1 MHRLFLAVLLSL
13 FASAAAASYQSTRL
27 VYTVSWGNILLAKS
41 QLDYQFGDDDA
52 RISASVDSDGF
63 ITFFSS
69 FQSRAKADLVL
80 KNAGWTPETL
90 FMERITG
97 RQTVLSREAWDDDSN
112 VSIESRMPELDLGE
126 VYPLTAQM
134 RVNVLDPYSAVLRLI
149 RHIETTGD
157 CTKSYEIFDG
167 RRRNRLHFETLGTT
181 NLTET
186 RPGEFVGEALVCSL
200 EFEPIGGHQ
209 IDSKWRSDDKDD
221 KDDRIKM
228 FFGRPLQGQIV
239 PVRVE
244 LDSWIGAIVGR
255 LDLRKTK
262 VQ

>member
-1 MHRLFLAVLLSL
+1 MHRLFLAVLFSL
-13 FASAAAASYQSTRL
+13 CASAAAASYQSTKL

-41 QLDYQFGDDDA
+41 QLDYQFGKNDA

-63 ITFFSS
+63 IAFFSG

-80 KNAGWTPETL
+80 KDAGWTPKTL
-90 FMERITG
+90 FMERISG
-97 RQTVLSREAWDDDSN
+97 RKKVQSRVAWDDDSN
-112 VSIESRMPELDLGE
+112 VSTESRMPELDLDE

-157 CTKSYEIFDG
+157 CTKSYEIYDG
-167 RRRNRLHFETLGTT
+167 RRRNRLHFKSLGTT

-186 RPGEFVGEALVCSL
+186 RPGEFVGNALICSL
-200 EFEPIGGHQ
+200 KFEPIGGHQ
-209 IDSKWRSDDKDD
+209 IDSKWRSGEKDD
-221 KDDRIKM
+221 DDDRIKM

-244 LDSWIGAIVGR
+244 VDSWIGTVVGR
-255 LDLRKTK
+255 LDLRKMM

>member
-1 MHRLFLAVLLSL
+1 MHGLFLAVLLSL
-13 FASAAAASYQSTRL
+13 CASAAPASYQSTRL

-63 ITFFSS
+63 IAFFSS

-80 KNAGWTPETL
+80 KDAGWTPETL
-90 FMERITG
+90 FMERISG
-97 RQTVLSREAWDDDSN
+97 RKMVQSLVAWDDDSN
-112 VSIESRMPELDLGE
+112 VSTESRMPELDLGE

-149 RHIETTGD
+149 HHIETTGD
-157 CTKSYEIFDG
+157 CTESYEIFDG

-186 RPGEFVGEALVCSL
+186 RPGEFAGEALMCSL

-209 IDSKWRSDDKDD
+209 IESKWRSDGKDD
-221 KDDRIKM
+221 NDDRIKM
-228 FFGRPLQGQIV
+228 FFGRPLHGQIV

-244 LDSWIGAIVGR
+244 VDSWIGAIVGR

>member
-13 FASAAAASYQSTRL
+13 CASAAAGSYQSTRL

-52 RISASVDSDGF
+52 RILASVDSDGF
-63 ITFFSS
+63 IAFFRG

-80 KNAGWTPETL
+80 KDAGWTPKTL
-90 FMERITG
+90 FMERISG
-97 RQTVLSREAWDDDSN
+97 RKRLQSRVAWDDDSN
-112 VSIESRMPELDLGE
+112 VSSESRMPELDLGE

-134 RVNVLDPYSAVLRLI
+134 RVNVLDPYSAVFRLI

-157 CTKSYEIFDG
+157 CTESYEIFDG

-186 RPGEFVGEALVCSL
+186 RPGEFAGEALVCSL
-200 EFEPIGGHQ
+200 EFDPIGGHQ
-209 IDSKWRSDDKDD
+209 IDSKWRSDGKDD
-221 KDDRIKM
+221 DDDRIKM
-228 FFGRPLQGQIV
+228 FFGRPLKGQTV

-244 LDSWIGAIVGR
+244 VDSWIGAIVGR
-255 LDLRKTK
+255 LDLRKMK

>member
-1 MHRLFLAVLLSL
+1 MHRLFLAVLFSL
-13 FASAAAASYQSTRL
+13 CASAAAASYQSTKL

-41 QLDYQFGDDDA
+41 QLDYQFGKNDA

-63 ITFFSS
+63 IAFFSG

-80 KNAGWTPETL
+80 KGVGWTPKTL
-90 FMERITG
+90 FMERISG
-97 RQTVLSREAWDDDSN
+97 RKKVQSRVAWDDDSN
-112 VSIESRMPELDLGE
+112 VSTESRMPELDLGE

-149 RHIETTGD
+149 RHIETTSE
-157 CTKSYEIFDG
+157 CNETYEIYDG
-167 RRRNRLHFETLGTT
+167 RRRTRLHFKSLGT
-181 NLTET
+181 NDLTET

-221 KDDRIKM
+221 NDRIKM

-244 LDSWIGAIVGR
+244 VDSWIGTIIGR
-255 LDLRKTK
+255 LDLRKMK
-262 VQ
+262 RQ